1 MTSEEKDVLREELKT
16 FVALRDVAHL
26 EGVKLLIEDSKVK
39 VINCVEI
46 LANNYSE
53 KSEQEIRSV
62 CATLKA
68 NLDIY
73 QKMTGLSEQIEN
85 IEEALK

>member
-1 MTSEEKDVLREELKT
+1 MPNNEVLKEELKK
-16 FVALRDVAHL
+16 FIALRDVSHL
-26 EGVKLLIEDSKVK
+26 EGVKLLIDDSKVK
-39 VINCVEI
+39 VVNCVEL
-46 LANNYSE
+46 LANTYAE
-53 KSEQEIRSV
+53 KSEQELRSI

-73 QKMTGLSEQIEN
+73 QKMTGLSETIEN